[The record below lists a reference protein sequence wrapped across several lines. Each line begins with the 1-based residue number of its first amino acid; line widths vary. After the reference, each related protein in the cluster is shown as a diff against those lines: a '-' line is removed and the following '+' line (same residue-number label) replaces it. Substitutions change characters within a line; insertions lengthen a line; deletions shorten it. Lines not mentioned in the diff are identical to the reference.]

1 MIHSF
6 NDSKERRMTSSCS
19 KKLFALL
26 RGIMLNMMVIF
37 IVSVVFI
44 RLEEKNKLELHKKV
58 CENKDNAFLRH

>member
-1 MIHSF
+1 
-6 NDSKERRMTSSCS
+6 MTSSCS